1 MISELDTLDIT
12 SRSLSY
18 PLNIQFQ
25 HSVNGILFDGRMF
38 IKLASWIHK
47 DKESIQ
53 ISFYVCPE
61 LKTST
66 VTPKSV
72 SKLSKAVKI
81 EEGLHI

>member
-1 MISELDTLDIT
+1 MISELETLYIT
-12 SRSLSY
+12 SPSLSY
-18 PLNIQFQ
+18 PLTTQSQ

-66 VTPKSV
+66 VTPQSLRKF
-72 SKLSKAVKI
+72 SKTVKI
-81 EEGLHI
+81 DEILHI